1 MSELFQDLDLTP
13 KTLLPDER
21 RHFGSQ
27 NLHRDSGLKLQI
39 VSEQDVGRGTST
51 DQRMERVSFRQT
63 LGEALNPANL
73 WRKSLPPDHR
83 GTFGVGRPVK

>member
-13 KTLLPDER
+13 KTLLADER

-73 WRKSLPPDHR
+73 WRKTLPPDNR